1 MVISGNSS
9 ASIVQHL
16 DLLILWSYSH
26 VSICVLALMLIME
39 PLPADILLMDQPQVR
54 KTKIIYQEDINVF
67 LGLVLQNMQPG
78 RRESFLYR
86 YSIPINIIGNIIIFL
101 LSDLILNLKCLPN
114 QFPGTLQLPVTSV
127 GKYQDQFQ
135 SSWPKILW

>member
-1 MVISGNSS
+1 
-9 ASIVQHL
+9 
-16 DLLILWSYSH
+16 
-26 VSICVLALMLIME
+26 ME

-86 YSIPINIIGNIIIFL
+86 YSN
-101 LSDLILNLKCLPN
+101 
-114 QFPGTLQLPVTSV
+114 
-127 GKYQDQFQ
+127 KYY
-135 SSWPKILW
+135 W